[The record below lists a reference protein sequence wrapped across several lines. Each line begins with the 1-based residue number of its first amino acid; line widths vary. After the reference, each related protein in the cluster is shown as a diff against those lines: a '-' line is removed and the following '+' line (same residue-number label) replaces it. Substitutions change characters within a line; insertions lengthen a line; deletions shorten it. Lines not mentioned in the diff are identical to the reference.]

1 MNKKIKLIFTS
12 LMCIL
17 VSIFIWCNC
26 NQVNA
31 YNLPSYE
38 VISDYSLVDDLK
50 ALGYDLNDSNIYNDY
65 GAYDGLNNSSQRKWD
80 ILTMTEN
87 YTEKEDCIIQYLY
100 VYCNSSNVDTT
111 IDGSDIPNYLKYLER
126 YYFGYLI
133 FNLNDSKDYYCEYY
147 SDNRD
152 SLDFKLEY
160 IHALHPDGNIT
171 DDRNVTIDEFK
182 SSYKYNII
190 KFRLDLGLKNKD
202 ESRTYK
208 FTSICGVI
216 HNDSRED
223 DDFSHIQNDYD
234 VYENFINKTFTFK
247 SVYDNNDNENEYID
261 IPDLVSI
268 DNYNDKF
275 RFGFK
280 NMLLNSDLK
289 QIKLNTILYDLEYK
303 NYEWKDNEKTYYYII
318 KDDSFSLE
326 SNGTKTYNVNGY
338 IIGDKYYDL
347 SSYNVSFK
355 YVKEKTSIHLN
366 LKNLLL
372 DVSWV
377 PFNYISTLHFNVLDD
392 NGNNMNNITSFK
404 CRYYDENG
412 KKHIVVQDVKKL
424 NLISQL
430 NYTGTTLLEKG
441 TGALLDFAISYNS
454 NLDGSIYKY
463 NKSLY
468 NQNEYTYKW
477 CFGFKLSSIELLLCE
492 YEVEDCIMYGSFF
505 ENGLF
510 EENEKLYDKDGV
522 LITDVLIGEDGDYY
536 DDNNGNGIVDDDDK
550 EKPTDTGSTTPTE
563 DDDDLF
569 DVIIAKLK
577 ELWNKFKKTILI
589 IGGLYIGIILLPV
602 IIPLIQLF
610 ISGLSSTIKAIINL
624 FHKK

>member
-1 MNKKIKLIFTS
+1 MNKKIKLSFTS

-26 NQVNA
+26 NEVNA

-65 GAYDGLNNSSQRKWD
+65 GAYDGLNNSSQRRWD
-80 ILTMTEN
+80 ILTMVEN
-87 YTEKEDCIIQYLY
+87 YTEKEDCIIQYIYL
-100 VYCNSSNVDTT
+100 YCNSSNVDTT
-111 IDGSDIPNYLKYLER
+111 IDGSDIPNYLNYLER
-126 YYFGYLI
+126 YYWGYLR
-133 FNLNDSKDYYCEYY
+133 FNLNDSKDYYCEYF

-160 IHALHPDGNIT
+160 IQALHSDGNIT
-171 DDRNVTIDEFK
+171 SDDNSTIDVFK
-182 SSYKYNII
+182 STYKYNII

-208 FTSICGVI
+208 FTSISGVI
-216 HNDSRED
+216 HNDSKED
-223 DDFSHIQNDYD
+223 DDYSHIQNDYD
-234 VYENFINKTFTFK
+234 FYENFINKTFTFK
-247 SVYDNNDNENEYID
+247 SVYDKNDKEDEYVD

-289 QIKLNTILYDLEYK
+289 QIKLNTTIYDLEY
-303 NYEWKDNEKTYYYII
+303 NSYEWMDNEKTYYYII

-338 IIGDKYYDL
+338 IIGNKYYDL

-355 YVKEKTSIHLN
+355 YVKEKTSVHLN
-366 LKNLLL
+366 LKDLLL
-372 DVSWV
+372 DVSFV

-392 NGNNMNNITSFK
+392 DGNNINNIKSFK

-412 KKHIVVQDVKKL
+412 KKHIAVQNVEKL

-430 NYTGTTLLEKG
+430 KYTGTTLLEKG
-441 TGALLDFAISYNS
+441 TGALVDFCTSYTS
-454 NLDGSIYKY
+454 NLDGKIYKY
-463 NKSLY
+463 NSSKY
-468 NQNEYTYKW
+468 NQDEFTYKW
-477 CFGFKLSSIELLLCE
+477 CFGFKLSSIEVLLCE
-492 YEVEDCIMYGSFF
+492 FEVEDCIMYGSFF

-510 EENEKLYDKDGV
+510 EENNKLYDKDGV
-522 LITDVLIGEDGDYY
+522 LITDVLIGENGDYY
-536 DDNNGNGIVDDDDK
+536 DDNNGNGIVDDGDT
-550 EKPTDTGSTTPTE
+550 EKPTETGSTTPIE
-563 DDDDLF
+563 DDDDFF

-589 IGGLYIGIILLPV
+589 IGGVYIGIILLPV
-602 IIPLIQLF
+602 IIPLIQLL
-610 ISGLSSTIKAIINL
+610 ISGLSSTIKTMINL